1 MTWHEDAL
9 EEKGKRKS
17 RSRTSSFTNF
27 FRGQAGEEVE
37 DSSMN
42 AASSAVAE
50 KPKVVWVTLNDKI
63 HSHTLRASINV
74 ADEKLYNNIVSILV
88 GRDYEKLDKFKRRNR
103 FLHHEAVEALQ
114 SLAFLIEYCR
124 SSTNKGGLDR
134 FVLDDASEA
143 QRPSVEFDLRRL
155 NACPKACCRV
165 KMASGDTLSHC
176 PRIGMISCAK
186 CGIATWCSEECLEV
200 GFEQHQEVCRAA
212 TDLLNQLGL

>member
-37 DSSMN
+37 DASMN
-42 AASSAVAE
+42 AASSAAVAE

-74 ADEKLYNNIVSILV
+74 ADEKLYNNIVSILA

-114 SLAFLIEYCR
+114 ALAFLIEYCR

-143 QRPSVEFDLRRL
+143 RRPSVEFDLRRL

-165 KMASGDTLSHC
+165 KMASGGTRAPPRLLPSCYSVHSPLSLPHC
-176 PRIGMISCAK
+176 ALAQTHFRIAL
-186 CGIATWCSEECLEV
+186 A
-200 GFEQHQEVCRAA
+200 
-212 TDLLNQLGL
+212 LG